1 MNRDTLRAM
10 IKSLPDIE
18 EDGATYT
25 FGTQWDVS
33 VIAGRAGAPL
43 TVQQARALRLDE
55 LFVVLETRRG
65 HVHVI
70 AIDELRAFSAE
81 PTSADRS
88 GRKPGFV

>member
-55 LFVVLETRRG
+55 L
-65 HVHVI
+65 
-70 AIDELRAFSAE
+70 RAFSAE